1 LYQKQNVD
9 RNPKAAD
16 VSLWNEDTALQEAK
30 GRVMAHGVPNP
41 TEKQYLGQL
50 IITFGK
56 YCHCSFKWLLENDVG
71 YVK

>member
-1 LYQKQNVD
+1 M
-9 RNPKAAD
+9 
-16 VSLWNEDTALQEAK
+16 NEDTELQEAK
-30 GRVMAHGVPNP
+30 GKVMAHGVSNP

-50 IITFGK
+50 IITFVK